1 MTFFQFHPNVRLRIA
16 LSFLTNVL
24 SNMILPFMSIYIART
39 LGTAIAGSATTIS
52 IAVGL
57 LAATIGGH
65 YADRLGRK
73 KMMLL
78 GEGVALLAY
87 VIMTFANSPLWHS
100 AALTLL
106 MTVISSAS
114 WGLSKPAV
122 EAMLIDVSTPDTRK
136 AIYRIN
142 YWSNNLAIS
151 FAGLIGGFF
160 FSKYLFELLL
170 AASGMSL
177 VAFIITTIF
186 MSETMP
192 KMMPAADRCAADVPA
207 EAEAKAEIKP
217 KQVSMFERYKEVL
230 RDRRFVRYLLAS
242 VLVVSVEMNLNGF
255 IGVRIAQD
263 IQHTPWLPGLA
274 ATVDGLPLVGIL
286 RTENTIAVVLLSLFV
301 GRLLRNSSDTRIM
314 LLAMFLN
321 VAGYSYLV
329 IGGQPAMLLLLML
342 VATIGE
348 ITYVPLKQAMLVQL
362 VPDHARS
369 SYMALS
375 SMTNRVAMMLS
386 GLNLILG
393 GFLPSGAMAIFILL
407 TGVAGIVLIS
417 SILPGLREE
426 ERVRQ
431 AAAL

>member
-16 LSFLTNVL
+16 LSFLTNIL

-39 LGTAIAGSATTIS
+39 LGTTIAGTATTIS
-52 IAVGL
+52 IIIAL
-57 LAATIGGH
+57 LSATLGGH
-65 YADRLGRK
+65 YADRVGRK
-73 KMMLL
+73 KMMLI

-87 VIMTFANSPLWHS
+87 AIMTFANSPLWHS
-100 AALTLL
+100 AALTLI
-106 MTVISSAS
+106 MTLISSAS

-122 EAMLIDVSTPDTRK
+122 EAMLIDVSGPDTRK

-151 FAGLIGGFF
+151 VAGMIGGFF
-160 FSKYLFELLL
+160 FSDYLFELLL
-170 AASGMSL
+170 AASLMSL
-177 VAFIITTIF
+177 LAFLITAFF

-192 KMMPAADRCAADVPA
+192 EADRDRTQTDQDLPAAR
-207 EAEAKAEIKP
+207 KQ
-217 KQVSMFERYKEVL
+217 QVSMLERYKEVL
-230 RDRRFVRYLLAS
+230 RDRRFVIYLLAS
-242 VLVVSVEMNLNGF
+242 VLIVSVEMNLSGY

-263 IQHTPWLPGLA
+263 IQHTPWLPGLSA
-274 ATVDGLPLVGIL
+274 AVDGLPLVGIL

-301 GRLLRNSSDTRIM
+301 GRLLKNSSDTRVM

-329 IGGQPAMLLLLML
+329 FGGQPALLLLLML

-375 SMTNRVAMMLS
+375 SMTNRVGIMVS
-386 GLNLILG
+386 GLNMIIG
-393 GFLPSGAMAIFILL
+393 GFLPTGAMAVFILL
-407 TGVAGIVLIS
+407 TGVIGIGMMA
-417 SILPGLREE
+417 SILPSLKQEE
-426 ERVRQ
+426 HVRH
-431 AAAL
+431 AAL

>member
-39 LGTAIAGSATTIS
+39 LGTAVAGTATTIS

-65 YADRLGRK
+65 YADRIGRK

-160 FSKYLFELLL
+160 FSQYLFQLLL

-177 VAFIITTIF
+177 VAFMITAIF

-192 KMMPAADRCAADVPA
+192 AMVPAAERAATDLPAGA
-207 EAEAKAEIKP
+207 EAEAAVKP
-217 KQVSMFERYKEVL
+217 QQVSMFERYKEVL

-242 VLVVSVEMNLNGF
+242 VLVVSVEMNLNGY

-301 GRLLRNSSDTRIM
+301 GRLLRNSSDTRVM

-386 GLNLILG
+386 GLNLIIG
-393 GFLPSGAMAIFILL
+393 GLLPSGAMAIFILV
-407 TGVAGIVLIS
+407 TGVAGIGLIA
-417 SILPGLREE
+417 SILPSLREE

-431 AAAL
+431 AAVL